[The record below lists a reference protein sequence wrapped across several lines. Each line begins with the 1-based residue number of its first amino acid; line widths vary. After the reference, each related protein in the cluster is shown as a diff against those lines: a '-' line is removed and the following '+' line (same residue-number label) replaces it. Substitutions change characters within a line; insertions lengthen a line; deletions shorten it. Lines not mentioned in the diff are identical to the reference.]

1 MVAPPGRQVGH
12 TVCVPPLTRPT
23 TTGKS
28 AILWA
33 IVFTPRCASPLSE
46 RRVDEPTDS
55 TSTTPRARGTTL
67 WGKRVTT
74 SEAPA
79 SSDATSDT
87 QAGGAGRESQN
98 LFDSGLGKNRRSQG
112 SMNRSRMMG
121 MF

>member
-1 MVAPPGRQVGH
+1 MVAPEGRQVGH
-12 TVCVPPLTRPT
+12 TVCDRTLTWPT
-23 TTGKS
+23 TTGRS
-28 AILWA
+28 TILLA

-79 SSDATSDT
+79 NSDETSDT
-87 QAGGAGRESQN
+87 QAGGGGA
-98 LFDSGLGKNRRSQG
+98 RRPKPI
-112 SMNRSRMMG
+112 
-121 MF
+121 